1 MSISARRRPCAPCFR
16 AVSHL
21 FLTKPYVADRIGI
34 CIFQI
39 RKNEVY
45 KIEHIAQGHTSS
57 RSGGLVLEVVL
68 AVFGSL

>member
-39 RKNEVY
+39 RKMRFTRLNTLPKVT
-45 KIEHIAQGHTSS
+45 Q
-57 RSGGLVLEVVL
+57 VV
-68 AVFGSL
+68 GQEGWY